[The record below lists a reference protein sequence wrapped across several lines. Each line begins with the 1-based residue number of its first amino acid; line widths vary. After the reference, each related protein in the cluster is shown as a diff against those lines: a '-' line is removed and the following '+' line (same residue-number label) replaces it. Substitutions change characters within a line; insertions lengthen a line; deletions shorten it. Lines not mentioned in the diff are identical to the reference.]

1 MNSNQ
6 THRGPAEVTRRFSR
20 RHALG
25 YGGAGMAAS
34 ALTSPWLNRGAAA
47 QGATPTAS
55 NDAPGAT
62 PDRVSAAITR
72 IDSYVTDLMKQTGVP
87 GVALAIVYQDDVV
100 HLAGYGERKV
110 GTGETVDADT
120 VFQLASVSKCLAS
133 TTVAAVV
140 GDGNASWDDRIV
152 DLDPAFAMY
161 DPWVTSQVTVRD
173 LLSHRAGLADH
184 VGDDLE
190 DLGYDRAE
198 ILYRLR
204 FMPPEG
210 RFRDYYAYTNFGLTE
225 AAVAV
230 AHSLGVEWEDLA
242 LERLYKPLGMTSTS
256 SRFDDFMAQENRAI
270 PHVLVDGAYVAKYQR
285 QPDAQ
290 TPAGGVSSSVTDLA
304 QWLRVLLG
312 DGTIDGEER
321 IAAAAL
327 GETFRPT
334 AASSPAKNPAL
345 DRTGFYGLGWNV
357 GIDALGHPRIS
368 HSGAFALGAG
378 TTVIASPAEQL
389 AIVALANAAA
399 NGVVEAIAFTFM
411 DLAQLG
417 TPATDYFTAFKPIL
431 AASMAPKYGIAV
443 DYSIPPADAVAPLAL
458 GTYAGDFTNDYFGDI
473 KVAID
478 GDALVLH
485 LGPNLTPFPMR
496 HFNNDVFLYQP
507 VGENA
512 AGESAVTFTVD
523 ANGAASSL
531 VIENLD
537 ISHHGTFIRLK

>member
-1 MNSNQ
+1 MKSK
-6 THRGPAEVTRRFSR
+6 PAREGSTRFTRQFSR
-20 RHALG
+20 RQALG
-25 YGGAGMAAS
+25 YGGAGVAAS
-34 ALTSPWLNRGAAA
+34 AIASSGLSRGAAA
-47 QGATPTAS
+47 QSATPAADS
-55 NDAPGAT
+55 DAPGAT
-62 PDRVSAAITR
+62 PDRVAAAVAQ
-72 IDSYVTDLMKQTGVP
+72 IDSFVTELMEQTGVP
-87 GVALAIVYQDDVV
+87 GVALAVVYQDKVL
-100 HLAGYGERKV
+100 HLAGYGEREI
-110 GTGETVDADT
+110 GTGEAVDADT
-120 VFQLASVSKCLAS
+120 VFQLASVSKCLAA

-140 GDGNASWDDRIV
+140 GDGNAGWDDRIV
-152 DLDPAFAMY
+152 DLDPTFAMY

-173 LLSHRAGLADH
+173 LFSHRAGLVDH

-190 DLGYDRAE
+190 DMGYDRAE

-210 RFRDYYAYTNFGLTE
+210 RFRDHYAYTNFGLTE

-230 AHSLGVEWEDLA
+230 AYSVGAEWEDLA
-242 LERLYKPLGMTSTS
+242 FERLYKPLGMTSTS
-256 SRFDDFMAQENRAI
+256 SRFDDFMAMENRAI
-270 PHVLVDGAYVAKYQR
+270 PHVLVDGEYVAKYQR

-312 DGTIDGEER
+312 NGTIDGEEV

-334 AASSPAKNPAL
+334 MVNSAAKNPAL

-378 TTVIASPAEQL
+378 TTVIVSPAEQL
-389 AIVALANAAA
+389 AIVALGNAAA

-411 DLAQLG
+411 DLAQIG
-417 TPATDYFTAFKPIL
+417 TPATDYFVAFTPVF
-431 AASMAPKYGIAV
+431 ADSMAPKYGTAV
-443 DYSIPPADAVAPLAL
+443 DYATPPANVVAPLAL
-458 GTYAGDFTNDYFGDI
+458 DTYAGKYTNDFYGDI
-473 KVAID
+473 EVAID
-478 GDALVLH
+478 SDALVLH

-496 HFNNDVFLYQP
+496 HFNNDVFVFQP

-512 AGESAVTFTVD
+512 AGESAVTFTID
-523 ANGAASSL
+523 ADGAASSL
-531 VIENLD
+531 VIEIFD
-537 ISHHGTFIRLK
+537 ISHHGTFVRVD